1 MSHLVEKE
9 CCSEMLYDDIYISRL
24 MVYAEQIEDTK
35 LKKINRDGK
44 RSRLE
49 EPSQTKST

>member
-24 MVYAEQIEDTK
+24 MVYAKQIEEDKIEEEK
-35 LKKINRDGK
+35 LREK
-44 RSRLE
+44 E
-49 EPSQTKST
+49 V